1 MAKILLLQIARF
13 IKIKKRWKL
22 FGGIE
27 SDDTEIYTIKKT
39 CQKAKKYTNWL
50 IKYIWIFTDSLA
62 SIQQLKKQN

>member
-50 IKYIWIFTDSLA
+50 IKYI
-62 SIQQLKKQN
+62 